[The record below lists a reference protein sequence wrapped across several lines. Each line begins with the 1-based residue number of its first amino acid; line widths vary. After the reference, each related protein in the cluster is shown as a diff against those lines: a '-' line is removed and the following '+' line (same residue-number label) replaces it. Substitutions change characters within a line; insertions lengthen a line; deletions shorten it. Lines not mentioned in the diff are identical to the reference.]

1 MVTISFIVGCTKS
14 NSIEDKIKD
23 NVEKDCKNANCAIII
38 TNLTDFQWDKMYVF
52 NNPTAPDEIDQAIG
66 LNYPYYV
73 EFTRTIVFLNKNKI
87 VHYENHHSKAE
98 GPTDGEV
105 LFKYPDSLKYQVYK
119 PGQSTFKVKQ
129 KTSKDIS
136 YYVLFQ

>member
-1 MVTISFIVGCTKS
+1 MQIAQL
-14 NSIEDKIKD
+14 KIT
-23 NVEKDCKNANCAIII
+23 ER
-38 TNLTDFQWDKMYVF
+38 TDFQWDKMNVF
-52 NNPTAPDEIDQAIG
+52 NNPTAPDEVSQAIE

-105 LFKYPDSLKYQVYK
+105 LFDYPDSLKYQVYK

-129 KTSKDIS
+129 KISKDIS
-136 YYVLFQ
+136 YYVLYP